1 MDKTIA
7 IRVDPVLHRLITL
20 RRNESNLTL
29 QAYITGLVINDL
41 KESYP
46 QLFENLPDNII
57 GDESINEAQKVV
69 DFVRNVIAT
78 SHNN

>member
-1 MDKTIA
+1 MNMDKTIA

-29 QAYITGLVINDL
+29 QTYITGLVISDL

-46 QLFENLPDNII
+46 QLFENLPD
-57 GDESINEAQKVV
+57 GEHNEMQKIL
-69 DFVRNVIAT
+69 DFIRTAITT
-78 SHNN
+78 SKK

>member
-7 IRVDPVLHRLITL
+7 IRVSPVLHRLITL

-46 QLFENLPDNII
+46 QLFENNSDE
-57 GDESINEAQKVV
+57 ESIEDEQKVLE
-69 DFVRNVIAT
+69 FLRKSLNP
-78 SHNN
+78 

>member
-20 RRNESNLTL
+20 RRNERNITL
-29 QAYITGLVINDL
+29 QAYITELVISDL

-46 QLFENLPDNII
+46 QLFENLPD
-57 GDESINEAQKVV
+57 GEHNETQKVL
-69 DFVRNVIAT
+69 DFIRTTIAT
-78 SHNN
+78 SIK